1 MTTLRVQDV
10 SIALGGR
17 PVLSEVSLAIPS
29 GTRTALVGAS
39 GSGKTTLLRLIAG
52 FARPDSGT
60 IALDDTVV
68 SGPHTFLPAHRRGV
82 GYVAQDGALFPH
94 LTVEQNIRFG
104 LPRGARSRSAQATAR
119 IREVAE
125 LVALPADLLRRYPH
139 EISGGQQQRVSV
151 ARALAPAPKMIVLD
165 EPFSA
170 LDTGLR
176 EQSRVAVIAAL
187 EASNATAVLVTHDQ
201 DEAMM
206 FGQQIGILAGGRLEQ
221 HGSPLSVFD
230 NPSTAEVARFLGDAV
245 FLAGQAEGTSAET
258 AFGTVALRHQNAGA
272 GSGGRFIRVLLRPD
286 QLTLGQGVAPNGIVR
301 SLAQRGTR
309 LQVEVEAIGAP
320 GSRGFPGPVGTAD
333 RVILTVPVA
342 EASYLVGEAVTV
354 VIHGSGV
361 SYES

>member
-17 PVLSEVSLAIPS
+17 PVLSGVSLVIPS
-29 GTRTALVGAS
+29 ATRTALVGAS

-68 SGPHTFLPAHRRGV
+68 SGPHSFLPAHRRGV

-104 LPRGARSRSAQATAR
+104 LPRGAGSRSAQATAR

-151 ARALAPAPKMIVLD
+151 ARALAPAPRMIVLD

-176 EQSRVAVIAAL
+176 EQSRMAVIAAL

-201 DEAMM
+201 DEALM
-206 FGQQIGILAGGRLEQ
+206 FGQQIGVLAGGRLEQ

-230 NPSTAEVARFLGDAV
+230 NPSSAEVARFLGDAV
-245 FLAGQAEGTSAET
+245 FVAGRVREASASASASAET
-258 AFGTVALRHQNAGA
+258 AFGSVPLRHQNASQNTA
-272 GSGGRFIRVLLRPD
+272 GGNVIRVLLRPD
-286 QLTLGQGVAPNGIVR
+286 QLTLGQDAAAEANAHVTALSP
-301 SLAQRGTR
+301 RGTR
-309 LQVEVEAIGAP
+309 LQIEIEAIGS
-320 GSRGFPGPVGTAD
+320 GD
-333 RVILTVPVA
+333 RVVLTVPA
-342 EASYLVGEAVTV
+342 ADASYRVGDAVTV
-354 VIHGSGV
+354 LIHGSGV
-361 SYES
+361 SY

>member
-10 SIALGGR
+10 SIALGGS
-17 PVLSEVSLAIPS
+17 PVLSGVSLTIPT

-104 LPRGARSRSAQATAR
+104 LPRRERGSRGPRAAESMAR

-187 EASNATAVLVTHDQ
+187 EASDATAVLVTHDQ
-201 DEAMM
+201 DEALM

-230 NPSTAEVARFLGDAV
+230 NPSSAEVASFLGDAV
-245 FLAGQAEGTSAET
+245 FVTGHLQGNSAET
-258 AFGTVALRHQNAGA
+258 AFGQVALRHQNTAQGVGP
-272 GSGGRFIRVLLRPD
+272 GSSIRVLLRAE
-286 QLTLGQGVAPNGIVR
+286 QLTIGQDAAAPANGQI
-301 SLAQRGTR
+301 SALSPRGTR
-309 LQVEVEAIGAP
+309 LQVEIEAIGSAERVVVTVAAAES
-320 GSRGFPGPVGTAD
+320 GYRVGD
-333 RVILTVPVA
+333 
-342 EASYLVGEAVTV
+342 AVTV
-354 VIHGSGV
+354 LIQGSGV
-361 SYES
+361 SY

>member
-10 SIALGGR
+10 SISLGGR
-17 PVLSEVSLAIPS
+17 PILSGVSLVIPT
-29 GTRTALVGAS
+29 GTRTAMVGAS

-60 IALDDTVV
+60 IALNDTVV

-104 LPRGARSRSAQATAR
+104 LPRGARGSVGSDAAR
-119 IREVAE
+119 IREVAD

-176 EQSRVAVIAAL
+176 EQSRLAVIAAL

-201 DEAMM
+201 DEALM
-206 FGQQIGILAGGRLEQ
+206 FGQQIGILSGGRLEQ

-230 NPSTAEVARFLGDAV
+230 NPSTAEVAAFLGDAV
-245 FLAGQAEGTSAET
+245 FVAGRVTGTTAVT
-258 AFGTVALRHQNAGA
+258 AFGSVRLRHQNAGQET
-272 GSGGRFIRVLLRPD
+272 GSGSSIQVLLRPD
-286 QLTLGQGVAPNGIVR
+286 QLTLGHDADAAANGQIN
-301 SLAQRGTR
+301 SLSPRGTR
-309 LQVEVEAIGAP
+309 MRVEVEAIG
-320 GSRGFPGPVGTAD
+320 SKD
-333 RVILTVPVA
+333 RVILTVPA
-342 EASYLVGEAVTV
+342 ADALYRVGDAVTV
-354 VIHGSGV
+354 LIHGSGV
-361 SYES
+361 SY

>member
-17 PVLSEVSLAIPS
+17 PVLSGVSLVIPS

-52 FARPDSGT
+52 FARPDSGA
-60 IALDDTVV
+60 IALDDAVV
-68 SGPHTFLPAHRRGV
+68 SGPHAFLPAHRRGV

-104 LPRGARSRSAQATAR
+104 LPRRARSAEASAR
-119 IREVAE
+119 IREVAD
-125 LVALPADLLRRYPH
+125 LVALPADLLGRYPH

-176 EQSRVAVIAAL
+176 EHSRVAVIAAL

-201 DEAMM
+201 DEALM

-221 HGSPLSVFD
+221 HGSPVSVFD
-230 NPSTAEVARFLGDAV
+230 NPSTAEVAAFLGDAV
-245 FLAGQAEGTSAET
+245 FVAGRLLGASAET
-258 AFGTVALRHQNAGA
+258 AFGSVDLRHQNAAVPAGGA
-272 GSGGRFIRVLLRPD
+272 IRVLLRPE
-286 QLTLGQGVAPNGIVR
+286 QLTLGQGVAPNGRIA
-301 SLAQRGTR
+301 SLSPRGTR
-309 LQVEVEAIGAP
+309 LNSEIEAIASEAIGI
-320 GSRGFPGPVGTAD
+320 VD
-333 RVILTVPVA
+333 RVVLTVPA
-342 EASYLVGEAVTV
+342 AGASYQVGEAVTV

-361 SYES
+361 SYEGSALDSAR